1 VRFLVTAG
9 PTQEPIDP
17 VRYIS
22 NRSSGRMGY
31 AVAEAAIE
39 AGHTVTL
46 VSGRVSLA
54 APAAAKLVSVTTAA
68 EMLAAVNEH
77 IVGADVLVMCAA
89 VADYRPAQPS
99 EQKIKKTGERL
110 SLELILT
117 PDILKS
123 LPAERK
129 FLVVG
134 FAAET
139 NDVENNAKKKL
150 QAKHLDLIVANDVSR
165 ADIGME
171 SANNEVT
178 ILFRDGK
185 TKTIE
190 RTSKKNIARE
200 LVKIISN
207 MKKNV

>member
-39 AGHTVTL
+39 SGHTVTL
-46 VSGRVSLA
+46 VSGRVSLD
-54 APAAAKLVSVTTAA
+54 APAGAKLVPVTTAE
-68 EMLAAVNEH
+68 EMLASVNEH
-77 IVGADVLVMCAA
+77 IGNADVLVMCAA
-89 VADYRPAQPS
+89 VADYRPARFS
-99 EQKIKKTGERL
+99 EQKIKKIGERL
-110 SLELILT
+110 SLDLVAT

-123 LPAERK
+123 LPSERK

-139 NDVENNAKKKL
+139 NDVEKNAKKKL
-150 QAKHLDLIVANDVSR
+150 HTKDLDLIVANDVSR